1 MSDAY
6 LRGRTGGSGLSG
18 GGGTTVAAP
27 TSWKDSVVVATT
39 AAGTLATAFAA
50 GQTVDGVVLVAGW
63 RILLKNQAAGAENGI
78 YIVAATGAPSRASDA
93 DTGAKLVSAAVP
105 VQQGTANADKQFN
118 CTNDAI
124 TLGST
129 AIVFVSASTAGA
141 LLAAN
146 NLSDV
151 ASAATSRTNLGLG
164 TAAVQAATAFDAAGA
179 AAAAQSA
186 SQPVDAELTAI
197 AGLTSAAD
205 RAPYFTGLGAAA
217 LAVLT
222 AAGRS
227 LIAGAD
233 IAAQKTTL
241 GLATLA
247 STPTAANITDATAV
261 GRSMLT
267 AADQAAQTLLIAPA
281 TTVLAGLLAAAD
293 KVKLNALVALATS
306 GSATDLTAGTVPAA
320 RMPAITGD
328 ITTTAGGVA
337 STLSA
342 NAVVTATIADAAV
355 TLAKLANEAQATVI
369 GRASGAGTGVPVALT
384 SAQLSTI
391 LGLGS
396 AALVA
401 SSTFDAAGAAA
412 AAQAA
417 SQPLDSDLTS
427 IAALATTSYGRALL
441 TLANQAAF
449 AALIPNS
456 GNTVGRFR
464 NEVLI
469 DRKVIT
475 STADIPYVCPAW
487 TAGQYQE
494 IIIRWKGKVTADTN
508 IRLQMNNDAGAN
520 YIHTY
525 WTVNNSV
532 AGGTSPIGTL
542 TYAEISQMSYSTLAG
557 FSAEFEMK
565 FNPLTDGN
573 YRLGRGFTY
582 YACADATGWGIQEQF
597 RSIAYTNN
605 AVDITY
611 FTLTMLNAG
620 TGLLGTLSIWGVPA

>member
-1 MSDAY
+1 VSDAY

-18 GGGTTVAAP
+18 GGGATVAAP

-78 YIVAATGAPSRASDA
+78 YIVASSGAPSRASDA

-151 ASAATSRTNLGLG
+151 AVAATARTNLGLG
-164 TAAVQAATAFDAAGA
+164 TAAVQAATAFDASGA
-179 AAAAQSA
+179 AAAAQAA

-227 LIAGAD
+227 LIAGVDA
-233 IAAQKTTL
+233 AAQKTTL

-267 AADQAAQTLLIAPA
+267 AANQAAQTALIALA
-281 TTVLAGLLAAAD
+281 TTSLDGLLAAAD
-293 KVKLNALVALATS
+293 KIKINNLVAMASSAIAANITDATTAGRS
-306 GSATDLTAGTVPAA
+306 MLTAATAVAQAELLGSEIPTAGTNLTDANATLTIAGGAQYVLPAA
-320 RMPAITGD
+320 TLTANRVLTLGVTGSPLTSETIAILRRGTEAFSLTVQDDAATSLLVMPA
-328 ITTTAGGVA
+328 
-337 STLSA
+337 STKM
-342 NAVVTATIADAAV
+342 AAYFRY
-355 TLAKLANEAQATVI
+355 N
-369 GRASGAGTGVPVALT
+369 GTHFV
-384 SAQLSTI
+384 
-391 LGLGS
+391 
-396 AALVA
+396 VA
-401 SSTFDAAGAAA
+401 SSV
-412 AAQAA
+412 
-417 SQPLDSDLTS
+417 
-427 IAALATTSYGRALL
+427 R
-441 TLANQAAF
+441 
-449 AALIPNS
+449 
-456 GNTVGRFR
+456 
-464 NEVLI
+464 
-469 DRKVIT
+469 
-475 STADIPYVCPAW
+475 
-487 TAGQYQE
+487 
-494 IIIRWKGKVTADTN
+494 
-508 IRLQMNNDAGAN
+508 
-520 YIHTY
+520 
-525 WTVNNSV
+525 
-532 AGGTSPIGTL
+532 
-542 TYAEISQMSYSTLAG
+542 
-557 FSAEFEMK
+557 
-565 FNPLTDGN
+565 
-573 YRLGRGFTY
+573 
-582 YACADATGWGIQEQF
+582 IQ
-597 RSIAYTNN
+597 
-605 AVDITY
+605 
-611 FTLTMLNAG
+611 
-620 TGLLGTLSIWGVPA
+620 